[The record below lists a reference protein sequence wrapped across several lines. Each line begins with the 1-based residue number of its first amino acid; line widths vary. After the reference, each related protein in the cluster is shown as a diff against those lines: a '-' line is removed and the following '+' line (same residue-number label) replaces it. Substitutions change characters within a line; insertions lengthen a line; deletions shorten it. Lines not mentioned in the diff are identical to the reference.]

1 MLHLVLKPPQDLAHA
16 GGDHPC
22 FCVKNQHQLEHGLKK
37 NPYTRGV
44 APSLLWILV
53 SLFHT
58 AHSLSRFLNTAVQP
72 LSDAEITCPN
82 YLKEVT
88 IFRGHTYALKAL
100 DVTALSYSASRCRL
114 FRSASFLHCAV
125 RQCILFRAR
134 YGTIMSHRGNRGWGG
149 FPSSS
154 ITMVSQT
161 CRCHKCTHM
170 AVRISAWPLHPLT
183 EQVLG
188 PAFSGNIVLN
198 VLGSSPLLPFNSL
211 SFCPSPPLYMTC
223 WFWRCIASDPLSR
236 SFLHFGHWT
245 RSCCLSW

>member
-1 MLHLVLKPPQDLAHA
+1 MRGVTTHVSASKISTNWNTD
-16 GGDHPC
+16 
-22 FCVKNQHQLEHGLKK
+22 LKK

-125 RQCILFRAR
+125 RQCILLRDR
-134 YGTIMSHRGNRGWGG
+134 HGTSMLHRGHCGWG
-149 FPSSS
+149 
-154 ITMVSQT
+154 
-161 CRCHKCTHM
+161 R
-170 AVRISAWPLHPLT
+170 
-183 EQVLG
+183 
-188 PAFSGNIVLN
+188 
-198 VLGSSPLLPFNSL
+198 
-211 SFCPSPPLYMTC
+211 
-223 WFWRCIASDPLSR
+223 
-236 SFLHFGHWT
+236 LHFILT
-245 RSCCLSW
+245 FNIDI